1 MPSLVVA
8 DHLGDNMVIA
18 RIGSKSIDQ
27 QELEELQKLAAQ
39 GITDEEIGSVV
50 ADYEGQEN
58 QTDARKSFEI
68 KREEFKRERAQEN
81 FKSGSGSF
89 RRG

>member
-1 MPSLVVA
+1 MPSLAAV
-8 DHLGDNMVIA
+8 DHLGDNMVA
-18 RIGSKSIDQ
+18 RIGNRNIELL
-27 QELEELQKLAAQ
+27 ELEELQKLAAQ
-39 GITDEEIGSVV
+39 GISEDELGSVV
-50 ADYEGQEN
+50 ADYEEKEN
-58 QTDARKSFEI
+58 QVDATKSFEI

>member
-1 MPSLVVA
+1 MVVTRV
-8 DHLGDNMVIA
+8 GNTN
-18 RIGSKSIDQ
+18 IDKLA
-27 QELEELQKLAAQ
+27 LEELQLLAAK
-39 GITDEEIGSVV
+39 GISNEELENVV
-50 ADYEGQEN
+50 SDYENQE
-58 QTDARKSFEI
+58 QQKVDATQSFEM

>member
-1 MPSLVVA
+1 
-8 DHLGDNMVIA
+8 MVIA

-68 KREEFKRERAQEN
+68 KRE
-81 FKSGSGSF
+81 
-89 RRG
+89 